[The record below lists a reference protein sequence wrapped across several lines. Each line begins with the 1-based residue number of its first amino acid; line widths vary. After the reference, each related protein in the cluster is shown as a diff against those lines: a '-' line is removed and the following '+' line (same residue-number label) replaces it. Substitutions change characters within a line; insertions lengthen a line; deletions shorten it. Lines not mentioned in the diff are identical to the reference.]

1 MDTTIRVGDVT
12 MTPVDS
18 RPKKSNFTM
27 SSEEDRGQFDL
38 SRRKLL
44 GSVATIGAAGAIGG
58 AGTMAFFSDEEEFAN
73 NQLTAGELDMKVGY
87 SAHYSDWS
95 DDEGQGVSVR
105 MWDGAPGTTGTASD
119 LESGETGLPAND
131 AWLIAVDDP
140 DQFLANTQYAE
151 EGNATCGGNG
161 NGNNPTDADDVE
173 QPVIALDDVKPGDF
187 GEVTFDFALCDN
199 PGFVWLNGELRS
211 KAENGITEPEAKDTD
226 EEESAERPASQDST
240 SDVVELLDAVQAAY
254 WIDDGNNYQNGNE
267 SPAFVG
273 SLRDALAELS
283 AGNSNGNDA
292 NKGALLPGDI
302 SAEQGGGMGGS
313 CFSAGTTHSV
323 AFAWWVP
330 VDHGNEIQ
338 GDSATFDLGFYTE
351 QCRHNSADGG
361 GGQQN
366 GITTTTGNGFVK
378 QAENF
383 NGDESISG
391 GARARYG
398 NNDPNSGAGELY
410 VGDEPGTSGEFNEAN
425 YGPWPVSDVDWTVSY
440 DASTDDLSFTFDG
453 TTVSDTLDNP
463 QPDGRIG
470 VQCKA
475 DEGSVSAAVN
485 SLSIGGSSQTL
496 GSPNSVSAS
505 NDNGGRQIS
514 YLLINTALDGSTDFE
529 ISGTA
534 SISTNDNYSGQE
546 GVTFDV
552 VLE

>member
-1 MDTTIRVGDVT
+1 
-12 MTPVDS
+12 
-18 RPKKSNFTM
+18 
-27 SSEEDRGQFDL
+27 
-38 SRRKLL
+38 
-44 GSVATIGAAGAIGG
+44 
-58 AGTMAFFSDEEEFAN
+58 MAFFSDEEEFAN

-151 EGNATCGGNG
+151 DGNASCGGA

-173 QPVIALDDVKPGDF
+173 QPVIDLGDVKPGDF

-211 KAENGITEPEAKDTD
+211 KAENGITEPEAKDPD
-226 EEESAERPASQDST
+226 EEESAERPASQDSA
-240 SDVVELLDAVQAAY
+240 SDVVELLDVVQAAY

-273 SLRDALAELS
+273 SLRDALTELS
-283 AGNSNGNDA
+283 AGNTNGNDA

-302 SAEQGGGMGGS
+302 AAEQGGGMGGN

-351 QCRHNSADGG
+351 QCRHNSGSEGQG
-361 GGQQN
+361 GGQVVSVRSDPSE
-366 GITTTTGNGFVK
+366 GVRSLSPPEPWITATVDPGTTTSITV
-378 QAENF
+378 QL
-383 NGDESISG
+383 NGDVYGGGSSG
-391 GARARYG
+391 SGEWPSNPDSYVVEAVIDTD
-398 NNDPNSGAGELY
+398 NDGLNEAQSDDFRIGFGSANSGARNKGIANSTSGAS
-410 VGDEPGTSGEFNEAN
+410 GDGGYIRRNTGTSSPSRTDTAEEDISGFSATES
-425 YGPWPVSDVDWTVSY
+425 SDKLTYTFEIDWTSSDLPSLSSAPSTIILKEAYGSDGGEGVAATPNSSNDGRGNIDNTT
-440 DASTDDLSFTFDG
+440 DASG
-453 TTVSDTLDNP
+453 
-463 QPDGRIG
+463 
-470 VQCKA
+470 
-475 DEGSVSAAVN
+475 
-485 SLSIGGSSQTL
+485 
-496 GSPNSVSAS
+496 
-505 NDNGGRQIS
+505 QIS
-514 YLLINTALDGSTDFE
+514 L
-529 ISGTA
+529 
-534 SISTNDNYSGQE
+534 
-546 GVTFDV
+546 
-552 VLE
+552 